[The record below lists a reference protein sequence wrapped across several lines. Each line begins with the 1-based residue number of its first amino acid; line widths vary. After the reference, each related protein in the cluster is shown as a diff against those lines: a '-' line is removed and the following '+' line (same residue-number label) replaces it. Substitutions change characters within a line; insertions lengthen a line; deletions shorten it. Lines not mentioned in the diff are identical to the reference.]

1 MNPRRL
7 GILLALA
14 LLVGAAAFWLNRPPA
29 PKSDAAIGR
38 SVLPALAG
46 ELDAVTGIRL
56 VGQGAKPIITLER
69 VEGRW
74 QVREASYPADAQRVR
89 RLLVALG
96 ELKVVETKTSEP
108 ARYALL
114 GVEDPS
120 AADAKSVRL
129 ELTGPKAP
137 VALIVGRAAGM
148 QGVFVRLPGQANAVE
163 ARPGVDLART
173 PHDWLARGFLDL
185 AATRIA
191 AVRIERADGPAWAA
205 ERPERGA
212 AHFTVPNL
220 PRGLELTNS
229 GAADS
234 SASAFGN
241 LEFDEVR
248 NAVAPPPG
256 EKRHRATVECYDGLV
271 LSLSASG
278 AGAEHWLSVSAH
290 FDAALAARHAKGAP
304 PDAPTPERL
313 AQDAAEIEA
322 VTRGHEYRLPP
333 YRFDAIFRPRQELL
347 RH

>member
-14 LLVGAAAFWLNRPPA
+14 LLVGAAALWLNRAPA
-29 PKSDAAIGR
+29 ARSDAAVG
-38 SVLPALAG
+38 SHVLPGLAA
-46 ELDAVTGIRL
+46 ELDAIAGIRL
-56 VGQGAKPIITLER
+56 VGAGAHPIVTLER
-69 VEGRW
+69 AQGRW

-96 ELKVVETKTSEP
+96 ELKVIETKTAEP
-108 ARYALL
+108 TRYAAL

-120 AADAKSVRL
+120 AAQAKSVRL
-129 ELTGPKAP
+129 ELTGAKVPA
-137 VALIVGRAAGM
+137 ALIIGRAAGTT
-148 QGVFVRLPGQANAVE
+148 GVFVRLPGQAAAFE
-163 ARPGVDLART
+163 ARPGIDLART

-191 AVRIERADGPAWAA
+191 AVRVERGDGPAWAA
-205 ERPERGA
+205 ERAERGA

-220 PRGLELTNS
+220 PHAAELTNA

-234 SASAFGN
+234 SASAFAN

-248 NAVAPPPG
+248 GAMAPVPG
-256 EKRHRATVECYDGLV
+256 DKRHRVTVECYDGLV
-271 LSLSASG
+271 VTLSANA
-278 AGAEHWLSVSAH
+278 AGPEHWLSLTAH
-290 FDAALAARHAKGAP
+290 LDAALAARHAKGAGP
-304 PDAPTPERL
+304 EAPT
-313 AQDAAEIEA
+313 AGQVATDAAAIEA
-322 VTRGHEYRLPP
+322 MTTGHEYRIPA